1 MAGYRDRLG
10 NYGFVMA
17 ILPWL
22 LLMLT
27 WRFLFIWGGD
37 YGPGEDPRYVLVP
50 VYLGVT
56 GLVSLVG
63 VVITIV
69 RGKGAI
75 GRAVLAVLAGV
86 VYLLFALTLISMLA
100 DPNSHGFE

>member
-10 NYGFVMA
+10 NYGFAMA

-22 LLMLT
+22 LLMVT
-27 WRFLFIWGGD
+27 WRFLFIWSGG
-37 YGPGEDPRYVLVP
+37 YEPGEDPRYVLVP

-56 GLVSLVG
+56 GLVSVVG
-63 VVITIV
+63 MVITVV

-75 GRAVLAVLAGV
+75 GRAVLAVIAGA
-86 VYLLFALTLISMLA
+86 VYLLFVMTMVAIIT
-100 DPNSHGFE
+100 DPDSRGFE